1 MESIWLLFFFVAHVA
16 FTNWRYDYSVTPQ
29 KRTVLLLL
37 PRDQHL
43 GGKHLRGGSKARNQ
57 WLFLVPIKGGRWRHI
72 IPQLAVY
79 PLIYIYIL
87 IYRIPLYI
95 AFWVVICYLPP
106 FMGARNNH

>member
-57 WLFLVPIKGGRWRHI
+57 
-72 IPQLAVY
+72 
-79 PLIYIYIL
+79 
-87 IYRIPLYI
+87 
-95 AFWVVICYLPP
+95 
-106 FMGARNNH
+106 